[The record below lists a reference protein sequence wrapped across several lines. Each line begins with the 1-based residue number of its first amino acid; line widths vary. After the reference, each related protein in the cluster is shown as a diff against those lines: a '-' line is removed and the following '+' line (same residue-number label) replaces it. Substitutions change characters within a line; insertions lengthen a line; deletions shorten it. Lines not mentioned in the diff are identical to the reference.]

1 FAGFRM
7 AQATR
12 TTAQTAGL
20 SDDPLENAAD
30 WFTVNRKLIAIVLTS
45 VAAVA
50 ALIVVFR
57 YMEASKREKASTA
70 LYQAQ
75 APLSQG
81 NSAAAETQLQRV
93 VSNYGGTS
101 SGQQAALIL
110 AQLRYDAGKHAEG
123 IAGLESSLGSA
134 SDEFK
139 PAFESLIAMGY
150 EAQGKYA
157 EAADHY
163 GKAAASAK
171 FDGEKAQFEAS
182 QARHLM
188 QAGKLEEARK
198 IWEKYAQREDQP
210 LFQEARVRLGE
221 IAGAAK

>member
-1 FAGFRM
+1 M

-12 TTAQTAGL
+12 TTAPTAPSTGL
-20 SDDPLENAAD
+20 SDDPMENAAD
-30 WFTVNRKLIAIVLTS
+30 WFTVNRKPITMVLG
-45 VAAVA
+45 AVA
-50 ALIVVFR
+50 VVAVLILGFR
-57 YMEASKREKASTA
+57 YMDASERTKASTA

-75 APLSQG
+75 APLAQG
-81 NSAAAETQLQRV
+81 NNSAAEAQLQRV

-101 SGQQAALIL
+101 SGQQAALVL

-123 IAGLESSLGSA
+123 VSALESALGSA

-139 PAFESLIAMGY
+139 PSFESMIAMGY
-150 EAQGKYA
+150 EAQGKHA
-157 EAADHY
+157 EAAEHY
-163 GKAAASAK
+163 GKAASASK

-188 QAGKLEEARK
+188 QAGKIDEAK
-198 IWEKYAQREDQP
+198 AIWERYATREDQQ

-221 IAGAAK
+221 IAGMAK